1 MSSLNA
7 TLSLQLQKPN
17 KRKEKQMETNKKTNE
32 PEEHISLASAR
43 QESVISSSSSDVN
56 TTTNT
61 YAAPKHTHVYL
72 KFQDTATTGMVIQ
85 LFNNEIAHFHFDT
98 NNPKGHKDG
107 QDGSYYMTF
116 ASSDTEITGTL
127 YENGKRISGPHHGH
141 SIDLDIMLPFK
152 NNYEFI
158 VEPDDMSNTVD
169 ITADISYSTGQ
180 GEQLEMVNSN
190 TKYITI
196 LKDQIKVLRFS
207 DKDNSSLRWESSN
220 ASVISIGTYS
230 GIMTAIR
237 TGSASISVSDGCG
250 YCHIFHVKSVIDYVD
265 IMPDEDGFNKVVFR
279 SSGKVWHCINHDMI
293 FDEETIENKT
303 LMSLLWQRFYLNY
316 YADDKWTKIQNYTND
331 EIKLLYAI
339 DPHGIAKYVQQYA
352 EDFHNL
358 NDNLKYKDY
367 IFTLIYKRKPKYFT
381 RITNEKWV
389 ITEDLSR
396 LSEVI
401 SESESLF
408 GVHALWDAFT
418 FLELCGFILDIA
430 GIVFGCKFF
439 AVGNIIKVRFGKIAR
454 TAIRVLSVGEA
465 IVSGDFI
472 KNETEEFLDKKYAQ
486 TDLMWL
492 YKICSTVTDFHN
504 IIESMIAKPNFYNE
518 IINYYT
524 DKSDYKVSITLG
536 NGETHEIEDFSKAI
550 KAAKI
555 NNSVI

>member
-1 MSSLNA
+1 
-7 TLSLQLQKPN
+7 
-17 KRKEKQMETNKKTNE
+17 METNKKTNE

-72 KFQDTATTGMVIQ
+72 KFQDTATTGIVTQ

-116 ASSDTEITGTL
+116 ASTDTKITGTL
-127 YENGKRISGPHHGH
+127 YENGKRISGPNYGH
-141 SIDLDIMLPFK
+141 SIEFDIMLPFK

-230 GIMTAIR
+230 GIMTAIK

-250 YCHIFHVKSVIDYVD
+250 YFHVFHVKSVIDYVD

-293 FDEETIENKT
+293 FDENNSGNRILGLRVTSNYMSAEPNSNGEYIKT
-303 LMSLLWQRFYLNY
+303 YS
-316 YADDKWTKIQNYTND
+316 DD
-331 EIKLLYAI
+331 ELRLLYNI
-339 DPHGIAKYVQQYA
+339 DPYGVAKYVQGFA
-352 EDFHNL
+352 DRHSAT
-358 NDNLKYKDY
+358 KDIIKEKDR
-367 IFTLIYKRKPKYFT
+367 IFTALFNREPTYFVQQGGQW
-381 RITNEKWV
+381 RPEPDNRNIDYAV
-389 ITEDLSR
+389 
-396 LSEVI
+396 
-401 SESESLF
+401 SESETLF
-408 GVHALWDAFT
+408 GYSVRF
-418 FLELCGFILDIA
+418 
-430 GIVFGCKFF
+430 
-439 AVGNIIKVRFGKIAR
+439 NIIFITQLISIIAASLCFVLGALGG
-454 TAIRVLSVGEA
+454 TAATILSSA
-465 IVSGDFI
+465 I
-472 KNETEEFLDKKYAQ
+472 
-486 TDLMWL
+486 
-492 YKICSTVTDFHN
+492 STTSN
-504 IIESMIAKPNFYNE
+504 
-518 IINYYT
+518 
-524 DKSDYKVSITLG
+524 
-536 NGETHEIEDFSKAI
+536 AI
-550 KAAKI
+550 KANFLLFISDNIDVSKDFKSLLWDTIYDISGTMSNLLKTSVDKVDIIWAKDLVSQSISIGDLLKETDTYI
-555 NNSVI
+555 NFNRQIVLNCAYNKNYEVSIVPKSGKTRTLRDLCDITL